1 MEFLIILSI
10 AFPVLAGAGLAIA
23 AVSNREFAKDREVI
37 HKYSRIVLAIVMVVT
52 AVNNIVN
59 IEKGCTFMK
68 FPMGLS
74 VDFYVDW
81 LSVIFSTIFTVIWFL
96 VGIYSKEYLVH
107 EGRDYRFISFYLV
120 ALGCLNG
127 VAYAHNPFTF
137 YTAFESMTLNSFALV
152 LHSQTKD
159 SIAAA
164 KQYIYYSIFGAFCGL
179 IGIMAFY
186 GSDLIRIKEFVP
198 GGSLVQELGGR
209 MPMVTLIVF
218 IAIIGFGCKAG
229 MFPMHAWLPV
239 AHPEAPA
246 PASAVLSGLIAKTGV
261 FAIIRI
267 IYFVVGPQT
276 IKGTWVQQV
285 LLILSIV
292 TIFMGSMMAYKEKL
306 LKRRLAYS
314 SVSQISYALFG
325 VFMLNGVG
333 MTGALLQIVFHA
345 FAKTSLFLC
354 AGSIIYKTHRTKVW
368 QLNGLGRAMPVTFAL
383 FTVAAM
389 SLVGVPLTG
398 GFESK
403 YYLALSAL
411 NGTFDILEFAGF
423 IVIMISALLTG
434 GYLFSISA
442 KALFARADEEICE
455 KCETG
460 KTMFVPIAILV
471 STILLFGIWPVPVRF
486 LIDNALIS
494 MGL

>member
-1 MEFLIILSI
+1 MEFLIIFTI
-10 AFPVLAGAGLAIA
+10 ALPVLSGVGLTL
-23 AVSNREFAKDREVI
+23 SNIKDRDLV
-37 HKYSRIVLAIVMVVT
+37 HRFSRIVLATVMAVT
-52 AVNNIVN
+52 LVNNVIN
-59 IEKGCTFMK
+59 IEKGCIALQL
-68 FPMGLS
+68 PMGLS
-74 VDFYVDW
+74 ISLYVDW
-81 LSVIFSTIFTVIWFL
+81 LAVMFSSLFTIIWFL
-96 VGIYSKEYLVH
+96 VGFYSKEYLRH
-107 EGRDYRFISFYLV
+107 EGRDYRFMSFYLI

-137 YTAFESMTLNSFALV
+137 YTAFEAMTLTSFALV
-152 LHSQTKD
+152 LHSQTKE

-179 IGIMAFY
+179 IGIMSFY
-186 GSDLIRIKEFVP
+186 GSDIVQIKEFVP
-198 GGSLVQELGGR
+198 GGSLVQDAAGIS
-209 MPMVTLIVF
+209 PMVLVIIF
-218 IAIIGFGCKAG
+218 IAIVGFSCKAG
-229 MFPMHAWLPV
+229 MFPMHAWLPI

-267 IYFVVGPQT
+267 IYFVVGPET

-285 LLILSIV
+285 LLILTIT

-325 VFMLNGVG
+325 VFMLNKVG
-333 MTGALLQIVFHA
+333 MTGAVLQIIFHA

-354 AGSIIYKTHRTKVW
+354 AGSIIYKTHKTRVS
-368 QLNGLGRAMPVTFAL
+368 QLTGLGRAMPKTFAL
-383 FTVAAM
+383 FTIASM

-411 NGTFDILEFAGF
+411 NGTFEVLEFAGF

-442 KALFARADEEICE
+442 KALFAHSSEEITE
-455 KCETG
+455 SCETG
-460 KTMFVPIAILV
+460 KTMFVPIAVLVGFILV
-471 STILLFGIWPVPVRF
+471 LGIWPVPIKH
-486 LIDNALIS
+486 LLDDLLIS

>member
-1 MEFLIILSI
+1 MEFLIIFTVAL
-10 AFPVLAGAGLAIA
+10 PVLSGVGLTL
-23 AVSNREFAKDREVI
+23 SNIKDRDLV
-37 HKYSRIVLAIVMVVT
+37 HRFSRIVLATVMAVT
-52 AVNNIVN
+52 LINNVIN
-59 IEKGCTFMK
+59 IEKGCIALQL
-68 FPMGLS
+68 PMGLS
-74 VDFYVDW
+74 ISLYVDW
-81 LSVIFSTIFTVIWFL
+81 LAVMFSSLFTIIWFL
-96 VGIYSKEYLVH
+96 VGFYSKEYLRH
-107 EGRDYRFISFYLV
+107 EGRDYRFMSFYLI

-137 YTAFESMTLNSFALV
+137 YTAFEAMTLTSFALV
-152 LHSQTKD
+152 LHSQTKE

-179 IGIMAFY
+179 IGIMSFY
-186 GSDLIRIKEFVP
+186 GSDIVQIKEFVP
-198 GGSLVQELGGR
+198 GGSLVQDAAGIT
-209 MPMVTLIVF
+209 PMVLVIIF
-218 IAIIGFGCKAG
+218 IAIVGFSCKAG
-229 MFPMHAWLPV
+229 MFPMHAWLPI

-267 IYFVVGPQT
+267 IYFVVGPET

-285 LLILSIV
+285 LLILTIT

-325 VFMLNGVG
+325 VFMLNKVG
-333 MTGALLQIVFHA
+333 MTGAVLQIIFHA

-354 AGSIIYKTHRTKVW
+354 AGSIIYKTHKTRVS
-368 QLNGLGRAMPVTFAL
+368 QLTGLGRAMPKTFAL
-383 FTVAAM
+383 FTIASM

-411 NGTFDILEFAGF
+411 NGTFEVLEFAGF

-442 KALFARADEEICE
+442 KALFAHSSEEITE
-455 KCETG
+455 SCETG
-460 KTMFVPIAILV
+460 KTMFVPIAVLVGFILV
-471 STILLFGIWPVPVRF
+471 LGIWPVPIKCM
-486 LIDNALIS
+486 LDDLLIS

>member
-1 MEFLIILSI
+1 MEFLILFTV
-10 AFPVLAGAGLAIA
+10 ALPVLLGLVIPLSKMRDRDRVHLHARVSLSAIA
-23 AVSNREFAKDREVI
+23 
-37 HKYSRIVLAIVMVVT
+37 IVTVL
-52 AVNNIVN
+52 NNIIN
-59 IEKGCTFMK
+59 FGKGCTALIL
-68 FPMGLS
+68 PMGLS
-74 VDFYVDW
+74 LSFYVDW
-81 LSVIFSTIFTVIWFL
+81 FSVMFSVLFTTIWCL
-96 VGIYSKEYLVH
+96 VGFYAKEYLKH
-107 EGRDYRFISFYLV
+107 EGLDNRFMCFYLI

-137 YTAFESMTLNSFALV
+137 YTAFEAMTLTSFALV
-152 LHSQTKD
+152 LHSQTKE

-164 KQYIYYSIFGAFCGL
+164 KQYIYYSIFGALSGL

-186 GSDLIRIKEFVP
+186 GSDLVKVKSFVP

-209 MPMVTLIVF
+209 MPLVLVVVF
-218 IAIIGFGCKAG
+218 ISIIGFSCKAG

-267 IYFVVGPQT
+267 IYYVVGPQT
-276 IKGTWVQQV
+276 IRGTWVHQV
-285 LLILSIV
+285 LLVLAII
-292 TIFMGSMMAYKEKL
+292 TIFMGSMMAYKEKV

-325 VFMLNGVG
+325 VFMLNRVG
-333 MTGALLQIVFHA
+333 MTGAILQIIFHA

-354 AGSIIYKTHRTKVW
+354 AGSIIYKTHKTKVS
-368 QLNGLGRAMPVTFAL
+368 QLAGLGKAMPVTFAL
-383 FTVAAM
+383 FTIAAM

-411 NGTFDILEFAGF
+411 NGTFDVLEFTGF

-442 KALFARADEEICE
+442 KALFTKADEEICE

-460 KTMFVPIAILV
+460 KTMYVPIAILV
-471 STILLFGIWPVPVRF
+471 SVILVFGIWPVPIRF
-486 LIDNALIS
+486 LVENLIAT